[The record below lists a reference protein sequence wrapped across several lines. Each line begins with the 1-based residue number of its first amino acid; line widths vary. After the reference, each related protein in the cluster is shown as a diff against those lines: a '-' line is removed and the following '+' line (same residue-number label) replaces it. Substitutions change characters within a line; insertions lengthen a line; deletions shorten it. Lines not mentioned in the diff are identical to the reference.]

1 MQKWEMMELTEKDIS
16 KTVTNNLNVLKE
28 WKDNMNIWGNGRL
41 ELKISLDMFNRLDT
55 TGEKIR
61 ELEDISI
68 DSLHSEA

>member
-1 MQKWEMMELTEKDIS
+1 MQKREMMELTEKDIS

-28 WKDNMNIWGNGRL
+28 WKDNMNIWGNVRL
-41 ELKISLDMFNRLDT
+41 EVKISLDMFNRLDT

>member
-41 ELKISLDMFNRLDT
+41 ELKI
-55 TGEKIR
+55 
-61 ELEDISI
+61 
-68 DSLHSEA
+68 

>member
-1 MQKWEMMELTEKDIS
+1 MMELTEKDIS
-16 KTVTNNLNVLKE
+16 KTVTNNLNVFKE

>member
-1 MQKWEMMELTEKDIS
+1 MELTEKDIS

-28 WKDNMNIWGNGRL
+28 WKDNMNIWGNGKL

>member
-28 WKDNMNIWGNGRL
+28 WKDNMNIWGNGKL

>member
-1 MQKWEMMELTEKDIS
+1 MMELTEKDIS

>member
-1 MQKWEMMELTEKDIS
+1 MMELTGKDIS

-61 ELEDISI
+61 ELEDLSI